1 MPKSASESIR
11 IDSTPGIDGCY
22 FSVSG
27 VRYVAPCSKKDSK
40 LPKMVGLN
48 LATVFPVPPE
58 TSTEISMAWMRKI
71 LDEYRTDDV
80 FNQAFLANVVFE
92 HGMKQY
98 AFGSSSN
105 YLPGPHV
112 MVDQELREVWKLVDD
127 SYGTCMVTLK
137 PHPSDIPEPLMIRG
151 QDHALSFAL
160 PSRIKSKFQS
170 LPLAGLRILIK
181 DNIHLKGIK
190 TSVGN
195 RAFYDAYPPQENSAQ
210 CIQNLVDKGVFIA
223 GKTKMNSFGN
233 WEEPTEYTDYQ
244 APWNPRADG
253 YQSTGGS
260 SSGSAAAVAA
270 YDWLD
275 IAIGTDTWG
284 SVTRP
289 AHWCG
294 CFGLR
299 PSIGSISTDGIVPY
313 VQSWD
318 VPGILARDLQKC
330 RDFAQEWLNFDN
342 FEKTPESFSS
352 IIWPTDFWKI
362 IDSEQSSTTKSI
374 AQRMATTL
382 NIKFEEIS
390 FEERWKSAPPRPHAP
405 LLPQFIN
412 LATAS
417 LAYDVYHNSE
427 DFRSRYWEMF
437 ERAPY
442 TTMQNERIWDAGKNT
457 SLYNRNDGFKRI
469 EVYRQWFQQT
479 ILTGDHTNAI
489 IVMPLEDA
497 KPRYRDDVPD
507 FRRPPQDGIN
517 ALALG
522 PVMKSPVLAV
532 PIAEIPYHSRVSDR
546 EEKLPFAVALMGAP
560 GTDLKLIDTAIQIL
574 QSLNLPTVVRT
585 GRSMNED

>member
-1 MPKSASESIR
+1 
-11 IDSTPGIDGCY
+11 
-22 FSVSG
+22 
-27 VRYVAPCSKKDSK
+27 
-40 LPKMVGLN
+40 MVGLN
-48 LATVFPVPPE
+48 LPTVFPIPPE
-58 TSTEISMAWMRKI
+58 ASTEISEAWMRKI
-71 LDEYRTDDV
+71 LDEYKTDDM
-80 FNQAFLANVVFE
+80 FNEAFLANVVFLQPRGRRGEHPVTKDAIKFLQE
-92 HGMKQY
+92 HGMKDY
-98 AFGSSSN
+98 TFISSSN

-112 MVDQELREVWKLVDD
+112 LADQELREVWKMVDD
-127 SYGTCMVTLK
+127 SNGTCMVTLK
-137 PHPSDIPEPLMIRG
+137 LQQVPSDIPEALVITG

-170 LPLAGLRILIK
+170 LPFAGLRILIK
-181 DNIHLKGIK
+181 DNIHLKGIR
-190 TSVGN
+190 TSVGS
-195 RAFYDAYPPQENSAQ
+195 RAFYDTYPPQEKSAQ
-210 CIQNLVDKGVFIA
+210 CIQEMVDKGAFIA

-233 WEEPTEYTDYQ
+233 WEEPIEYTDYQ

-260 SSGSAAAVAA
+260 SSGSASAIAA

-284 SVTRP
+284 SITRP
-289 AHWCG
+289 AQWCG

-318 VPGILARDLQKC
+318 VPGILARYLQKC
-330 RDFAQEWLNFDN
+330 RAFAQEWLNFDN
-342 FEKTPESFSS
+342 FDKAPESFSS

-362 IDSEQSSTTKSI
+362 MDHKQSSIAKSF
-374 AQRMATTL
+374 AQDMAIKL

-390 FEERWKSAPPRPHAP
+390 FEELWRSVPPSADAP

-412 LATAS
+412 QATAS

-427 DFRSRYWEMF
+427 DFRSRYWNMF
-437 ERAPY
+437 KRAPY
-442 TTMQNERIWDAGKNT
+442 TTMQNERLWDAGKKTTLNE
-457 SLYNRNDGFKRI
+457 RNEGFQRI
-469 EVYRQWFQQT
+469 DIYRQWFQQT
-479 ILTGDHTNAI
+479 VWTGDHTNAI
-489 IVMPLEDA
+489 TIMPLESA
-497 KPRYRDDVPD
+497 TPRYRDDVPN

-574 QSLNLPTVVRT
+574 QSLHLPTVVQT
-585 GRSMNED
+585 GRSMYQD